1 MLNAAMNLSPALQ
14 QEIEHIAA
22 LQGISP
28 EQFILQT
35 LMEKINALKQ
45 QTPNL
50 IGTKSLSSSS
60 ESHLR
65 EQDGILVFDTQS
77 LERIDFNQLSEQS
90 RERDWAQLGL

>member
-1 MLNAAMNLSPALQ
+1 MNFSPALQ
-14 QEIEHIAA
+14 QEIEQIAT

-45 QTPNL
+45 QLPN
-50 IGTKSLSSSS
+50 SSSTELLS
-60 ESHLR
+60 NSADSHLR

-77 LERIDFNQLSEQS
+77 LEGIDFNQLLEQS
-90 RERDWAQLGL
+90 RERDWEQLSL

>member
-1 MLNAAMNLSPALQ
+1 MNLSPALQ
-14 QEIEHIAA
+14 REIELLAT

-28 EQFILQT
+28 EQFIHQA

-45 QTPNL
+45 QLPNPSN
-50 IGTKSLSSSS
+50 IESLSSSA

-77 LERIDFNQLSEQS
+77 LEGIDFNQLLEQS
-90 RERDWAQLGL
+90 RERDWEQLGL

>member
-1 MLNAAMNLSPALQ
+1 MNLSPALQ
-14 QEIEHIAA
+14 QEIEQIAA

-45 QTPNL
+45 QTPNSL
-50 IGTKSLSSSS
+50 GTKSLSSSAK
-60 ESHLR
+60 SHLR

-77 LERIDFNQLSEQS
+77 LERIDFNQLIEQS

>member
-1 MLNAAMNLSPALQ
+1 MNISPALQ
-14 QEIEHIAA
+14 QEIEEIAT

-45 QTPNL
+45 QLPTPV
-50 IGTKSLSSSS
+50 GTKSLSSSAD
-60 ESHLR
+60 SHLR

-77 LERIDFNQLSEQS
+77 LDGIDFNELIEQS
-90 RERDWAQLGL
+90 RERDWEQLGS

>member
-1 MLNAAMNLSPALQ
+1 MNLSPALQ
-14 QEIEHIAA
+14 QEIEQIAM

-45 QTPNL
+45 QTPNQSS
-50 IGTKSLSSSS
+50 TKLFSNSA

-65 EQDGILVFDTQS
+65 DQDGLLVFDTES
-77 LERIDFNQLSEQS
+77 LDRVDFNQLIEQS
-90 RERDWAQLGL
+90 RERDWEQLGL